1 MMEADAGDRKSRD
14 MELTVWT
21 WRASMQ
27 DGQQQGWDRLRRRVS
42 RRDGDMLAP
51 RSDMIEPKSC
61 EYSHIYHITLSSN
74 HVKCIY
80 TLCTNAI
87 DGD

>member
-42 RRDGDMLAP
+42 RRVLAP
-51 RSDMIEPKSC
+51 RSDMIKPKSC
-61 EYSHIYHITLSSN
+61 EYSHNYLPE
-74 HVKCIY
+74 
-80 TLCTNAI
+80 
-87 DGD
+87 

>member
-1 MMEADAGDRKSRD
+1 MMEADAGDQKSRD

-61 EYSHIYHITLSSN
+61 EYSHIYQNTLSATPRKVYL
-74 HVKCIY
+74 HFVH
-80 TLCTNAI
+80 NAI